1 MNKYKFDFPVRMNDP
16 VMCEWNINRHIVHI
30 VYINCINGYRLK
42 LEKVYTTFYIYI
54 YLYHTWKRYYA
65 MCMNDT
71 VEAYAYVRARARWRF
86 DKRTKRDG
94 WPETNKNVNRNK
106 TFHPEWYRQAKQPI
120 IFGESQFQFHD
131 RNGTN
136 EKFNEN

>member
-16 VMCEWNINRHIVHI
+16 VMCEWNINTHSLYCLHQLYQWLSAQTGES
-30 VYINCINGYRLK
+30 VYDVLF
-42 LEKVYTTFYIYI
+42 TYIYI
-54 YLYHTWKRYYA
+54 HTWKRYYA

-71 VEAYAYVRARARWRF
+71 VEAYAYVRACARWRF

-94 WPETNKNVNRNK
+94 WPETNTNVNRNK
-106 TFHPEWYRQAKQPI
+106 TFHPEWYRQAKRPI
-120 IFGESQFQFHD
+120 IFGESHFQFHD